1 MKSGRRTAL
10 KILGALPAA
19 LLVRPAAAEKS
30 AWDEQAF
37 ANAQKQNRA
46 ILVDIYADW

>member
-1 MKSGRRTAL
+1 MKTGRRTAL

-19 LLVRPAAAEKS
+19 LLVRPAAAEKA
-30 AWDEQAF
+30 AWDERAF
-37 ANAQKQNRA
+37 AQAQQQNRA